1 MPRKEDLRVRKT
13 KKAISEAFMELLV
26 EKPIEDM
33 TVNELCDKAGVRRT
47 TFYKHYKDKYDYIA
61 SFAKGLR
68 DKFDDIIW
76 KGGKPEGAIDY
87 YVGYAKQV
95 VDFIS
100 RHQTQVDNIIKSSI
114 SPVVIFI
121 LSEQNYKDTYARLC
135 EGVKAGLA
143 LPASAEVVAS
153 MVVGAVSNAIYQWL
167 IDGRKKDAHEL
178 ADEIGAVVRR
188 CLSKQ

>member
-1 MPRKEDLRVRKT
+1 
-13 KKAISEAFMELLV
+13 MELLV

-68 DKFDDIIW
+68 DRFDDIIW
-76 KGGKPEGAIDY
+76 KGGKPEGTVDY

-100 RHQTQVDNIIKSSI
+100 RHQTQVDNIMKSSI
-114 SPVVIFI
+114 APVVIYI
-121 LSEQNYKDTYARLC
+121 ISEQNYKDTVARLT
-135 EGVKAGLA
+135 EGVKSGLN
-143 LPASAEVVAS
+143 LPASVEVVSS

-167 IDGRKKDAHEL
+167 IDGRRKDAHEF
-178 ADEIGAVVRR
+178 AEEIGAVVRR
-188 CLSKQ
+188 CMIK